1 LIDSVGNHEV
11 RKHTTSEDFRT
22 QVMSGF
28 KIKISRELAGKY
40 GRQAVQISEFGEDP
54 TGLVESS
61 EPRRW

>member
-1 LIDSVGNHEV
+1 
-11 RKHTTSEDFRT
+11 
-22 QVMSGF
+22 MSGF